1 MFYRNLGEYYLK
13 WSAGDISKC
22 NRRGN
27 EPTLPKKLKK
37 ILQKSKLSGW
47 KKLYVCLPLFSFLK
61 VQF

>member
-37 ILQKSKLSGW
+37 ILQKSKLSG
-47 KKLYVCLPLFSFLK
+47 
-61 VQF
+61 